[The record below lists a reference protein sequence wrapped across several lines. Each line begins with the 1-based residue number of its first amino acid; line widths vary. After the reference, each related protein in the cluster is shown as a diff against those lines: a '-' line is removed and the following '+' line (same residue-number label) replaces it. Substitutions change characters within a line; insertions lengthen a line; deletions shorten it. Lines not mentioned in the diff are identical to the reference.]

1 MGKLTRLAISVGK
14 KHTCPV
20 IFDIALQLITKHQ
33 HQQILSYVSSLKKKK
48 QTWKGQVKQDSLLH

>member
-48 QTWKGQVKQDSLLH
+48 TNMERTG